1 MRRGGGGGGEKGQK
15 FFIFCCVCVCCFF
28 LWGGGG
34 GGGVGSLVG
43 CNFEITARNAQNLK
57 FLIVVSRY
65 AEVIVSK

>member
-1 MRRGGGGGGEKGQK
+1 MKLVVWKMDIVGHLITVCH
-15 FFIFCCVCVCCFF
+15 FFVGF
-28 LWGGGG
+28 G